1 LEKIFR
7 TEVKQGLKQKQK
19 LSLNLTANLG
29 EQIKL
34 LSLSGF
40 EISSQL
46 NDLIKD
52 FFLEDEDKKVSYF
65 QDELKVDQ
73 YKNVLSADNYS
84 NIEKLQNDEIDLKEN
99 LLNQFELLPLNDIEF
114 LIGQVLIDSIE
125 ENGRLDPEL
134 EFDDIKRIVY
144 EDFNIIIQDQ
154 IIEKILDRIQNLDP
168 PGCAFRNI
176 RESLDVQIKHLDI
189 NKETKALLE
198 TNLDQIIENKINLK
212 EIPQDLKTNLLKLS
226 LNPGGSFGSHT
237 EFYTRPDLVAIKTKD
252 SWNVSLNDN
261 FMSQDLIE
269 RIKNKVEKSK
279 DKNKHEAKSF
289 LKGLERRQQTLYL
302 VAEVIVNIQSD
313 FLNGSSK
320 KKALSNKE
328 IAELLNIS
336 PSTVSRIVRNKY
348 IQLPNEL
355 TTLKSLLKKRVNK
368 QNQSINITSED
379 LKLFI
384 DEIVTSENKKSPLS
398 DENIKKVLEEK
409 LDINIARRT
418 ISKYRLELNI
428 PSTRKRKSI

>member
-7 TEVKQGLKQKQK
+7 AEVKQGLKQKQK

-198 TNLDQIIENKINLK
+198 TNLDKIIENKINLK
-212 EIPQDLKTNLLKLS
+212 EIPQALKANLLKLS

-409 LDINIARRT
+409 LEINIARRT

>member
-73 YKNVLSADNYS
+73 YKSVLSADNYS

>member
-1 LEKIFR
+1 M
-7 TEVKQGLKQKQK
+7 KQGLKQKQK

-73 YKNVLSADNYS
+73 YKSVLSSENYS

-409 LDINIARRT
+409 LEINIARRT

>member
-1 LEKIFR
+1 
-7 TEVKQGLKQKQK
+7 VKQGLKQKQK

-198 TNLDQIIENKINLK
+198 TNLDKIIENKINLK
-212 EIPQDLKTNLLKLS
+212 EIPQALKANLLKLS

-409 LDINIARRT
+409 LEINIARRT